1 MFKLPRAHRRLR
13 RRLLAYGAVALTS
26 WFCLDSSP
34 AASRTSSLEQ
44 LMVLTGVLDHGPAS
58 MDRITADLRAKNP
71 DVPPALWDNYAARI
85 NDHSVLVHTYAPI
98 YRRHVSGAD
107 TRALLAFFRS
117 PLGTRYIAAI
127 AQVGN
132 ETDAT
137 VQSWAVS
144 VANDLLREEVAPNA
158 EDHAPSSTPPE
169 HPDTERT
176 RAVREL
182 IRLSG
187 ALAEAQ
193 SISAQMILRLREH
206 DFGDVLIERA
216 QQRLSS
222 GEALSELWVP
232 AYVRHFTPDDVRA
245 LSAFFRTPVGRRWVE
260 VFPRIQE
267 ECLLAA
273 SALGK
278 EASRGAIR
286 EVLGPLPQWRLLHPE
301 QAPPNPESNRDPS
314 Q

>member
-1 MFKLPRAHRRLR
+1 MTIARFSACVALQR

-26 WFCLDSSP
+26 WFCMNPSI

-44 LMVLTGVLDHGPAS
+44 LMALTGVLDHGPAS
-58 MDRITADLRAKNP
+58 IARVIADLRAKYP

-85 NDHSVLVHTYAPI
+85 NDHSALVHTYAPI
-98 YRRHVSGAD
+98 YRRHISGAD
-107 TRALLAFFRS
+107 TQALLAFFQC
-117 PLGTRYIAAI
+117 PLGKRYVAALAEIAK
-127 AQVGN
+127 

-144 VANDLLREEVAPNA
+144 IANDLLREEAAPNA
-158 EDHAPSSTPPE
+158 DDDAPASITPRPPE
-169 HPDTERT
+169 TDRT
-176 RAVREL
+176 LAVREL

-193 SISAQMILRLREH
+193 SISARMISRLRENNF
-206 DFGDVLIERA
+206 DDELVQRA
-216 QQRLSS
+216 QHRLSS

-232 AYVRHFTPDDVRA
+232 AYARLLTPEDVRA
-245 LSAFFRTPVGRRWVE
+245 LSTFFRTPVGRHWVE
-260 VFPRIQE
+260 VLPRIQE

-286 EVLGPLPQWRLLHPE
+286 EVLGPLPQWRLLHPV
-301 QAPPNPESNRDPS
+301 QAPPSPESNRSP
-314 Q
+314 

>member
-1 MFKLPRAHRRLR
+1 MFKVAFCLSR
-13 RRLLAYGAVALTS
+13 RRLLACGAVALTS
-26 WFCLDSSP
+26 WLLCLESS
-34 AASRTSSLEQ
+34 AASAGTSPLEQ

-58 MDRITADLRAKNP
+58 MNRVIAGLRQKNP

-85 NDHSVLVHTYAPI
+85 NDHSALVRTYAPI
-98 YRRHVSGAD
+98 YKRYVSGAD

-117 PLGTRYIAAI
+117 PLGTRYSAAL
-127 AQVGN
+127 AQVAD
-132 ETDAT
+132 ETDAA
-137 VQSWAVS
+137 VQGWAVS
-144 VANDLLREEVAPNA
+144 VANDLLSEEGGPNA
-158 EDHAPSSTPPE
+158 DGRPPADTPPAQ
-169 HPDTERT
+169 PDTDRT

-193 SISAQMILRLREH
+193 SISAQMILRLREN
-206 DFGDVLIERA
+206 DVGDELIQRA

-222 GEALSELWVP
+222 GEALSELWIP
-232 AYVRHFTPDDVRA
+232 AYARHFTPDDVRA
-245 LSAFFRTPVGRRWVE
+245 LSVFFRTPVGRRWVE
-260 VFPRIQE
+260 ASPRIQE

-286 EVLGPLPQWRLLHPE
+286 EVLGPLPQWRLLHPA
-301 QAPPNPESNRDPS
+301 APASSEPGHSP
-314 Q
+314 